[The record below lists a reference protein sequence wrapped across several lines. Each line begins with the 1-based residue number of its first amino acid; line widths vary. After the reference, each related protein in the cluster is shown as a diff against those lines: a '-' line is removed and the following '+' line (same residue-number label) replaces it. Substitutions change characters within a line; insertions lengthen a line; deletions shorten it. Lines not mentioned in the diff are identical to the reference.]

1 MSFMILH
8 VQNSF
13 LNLLQL
19 YKILLTRSG
28 VVDDSPCIIQRRY
41 SDFEKLYS
49 GLKKQYPGIMSQV
62 SFPKKRFTGNFTPET
77 IARRSRSFEQ
87 FLGHLYSIDAIR
99 FGSLF
104 KEFFYSQ
111 DVEDAYKLL
120 SEGSYFKAASLFQ
133 KIVPAEERIM
143 GEYSSDVGA
152 TLCAITVS
160 YLKLDEKDLS
170 LQYGLSAIKCLR
182 TSENKSLYVSLLNA
196 CIHLCWVL
204 GKDKQSLET
213 RLSEL
218 VPRETT
224 IPDLL
229 DIILEQWRSS

>member
-1 MSFMILH
+1 
-8 VQNSF
+8 
-13 LNLLQL
+13 
-19 YKILLTRSG
+19 
-28 VVDDSPCIIQRRY
+28 
-41 SDFEKLYS
+41 
-49 GLKKQYPGIMSQV
+49 MSQV

-87 FLGHLYSIDAIR
+87 FLGHLYSVDTLR

-111 DVEDAYKLL
+111 DIDDAYKLL
-120 SEGSYFKAASLFQ
+120 SEGSYFKAVSLFQ
-133 KIVPAEERIM
+133 KIVPAQERIM
-143 GEYSSDVGA
+143 GEHSSDVGA

-170 LQYGLSAIKCLR
+170 LQYGISAIKCLH
-182 TSENKSLYVSLLNA
+182 TSENKSLYISLLNT

-213 RLSEL
+213 RLAEL

-224 IPDLL
+224 ISDLL
-229 DIILEQWRSS
+229 DVIMEQWRLS